1 MASDQDVRTALSRER
16 YKVADQSLYTSFG
29 KLATALSMS
38 VPDLVTRY
46 EVYEMEKCVACWN
59 LLTATSSRSQY

>member
-16 YKVADQSLYTSFG
+16 YKVTDQTLYSSFG

-38 VPDLVTRY
+38 VSDLVNRY
-46 EVYEMEKCVACWN
+46 EVYEMEK
-59 LLTATSSRSQY
+59 